1 MSYKTCNNCKK
12 RYYKSPFDENY
23 WYSDYCN
30 TCATDISDKL
40 SDMVE
45 KHMMEKQGKLNFNER
60 KRKLERT
67 DNEEDYLD
75 SSKCEY
81 TRSEYDKLK
90 SEQLKLRNYLQQL
103 KVAIGKTNDKLKEID
118 IKLAIAQKEQE
129 IRRKIRRET
138 RVLIPALEEVK
149 KNVNQVRTNILN
161 TTTSEKME
169 NGNESDEDSDY
180 LPSVEEVFKDMFKTQ
195 N

>member
-1 MSYKTCNNCKK
+1 MGYYKKCKNCKR
-12 RYYKSPFDENY
+12 RYYTSSLDENY
-23 WYSDYCN
+23 WYSNYCN
-30 TCATDISDKL
+30 NCATDII
-40 SDMVE
+40 
-45 KHMMEKQGKLNFNER
+45 MEKQGKLNFNER

-67 DNEEDYLD
+67 DNEEEYLD

-90 SEQLKLRNYLQQL
+90 SEQLKLRNHLQQL

-161 TTTSEKME
+161 TTTSENVKE
-169 NGNESDEDSDY
+169 EDEDSDY
-180 LPSVEEVFKDMFKTQ
+180 LPSVEEVFNDVFKTQ

>member
-1 MSYKTCNNCKK
+1 MYKLCKTCKR
-12 RYYKSPFDENY
+12 RYYKSPFDQNN

-30 TCATDISDKL
+30 ACATNISDKL
-40 SDMVE
+40 SDKVE
-45 KHMMEKQGKLNFNER
+45 KHMER

-67 DNEEDYLD
+67 DNEEEYLD
-75 SSKCEY
+75 STKCEY

-90 SEQLKLRNYLQQL
+90 SEQLKLRNHLQQL

-161 TTTSEKME
+161 TTTSEKIE

-180 LPSVEEVFKDMFKTQ
+180 LPSVEEVFKDVFKTQ

>member
-1 MSYKTCNNCKK
+1 MGYYKTCKNCKK
-12 RYYKSPFDENY
+12 RYYKSSLDENY

-30 TCATDISDKL
+30 GCAIDISTKL
-40 SDMVE
+40 SDKVE
-45 KHMMEKQGKLNFNER
+45 KHMER
-60 KRKLERT
+60 KRKLERM
-67 DNEEDYLD
+67 DKEEDYLD

-90 SEQLKLRNYLQQL
+90 SEQLKLRNHLQQL

-161 TTTSEKME
+161 TTTSENIKE
-169 NGNESDEDSDY
+169 EDEDSDY
-180 LPSVEEVFKDMFKTQ
+180 LPSVEEVFNDVFKTQ